1 MHIVGRI
8 NLPKSADVSELY
20 IQCNEAASIN
30 YDAGNQ
36 EIILRQRGMVSS
48 NCYFN
53 SFYERFY
60 TKYTY
65 LNSIYYLLKL
75 EGDFQV
81 SIYREVDEGNDRE
94 LISTE
99 KLENCQISDYVKV
112 GLPLLQDETAGRI
125 YFELVCLSEQ
135 GIFKSG
141 LIATEQDK
149 NQQVSLGIISC
160 TFKKEVYIKAT
171 VNTILQDELLQK
183 KDLQIFIV
191 DNGKTLSENDFPDS
205 RVRLIPNK
213 NFGGSGGFT
222 RGLIEALESN
232 TYTHFLFMDDDIEL
246 DSESIYRLF
255 SLYEYAKFDFTV
267 AGSMLD
273 LYKKHIL
280 YEAGAL
286 HGRNI
291 NNDMAFDP
299 FVCASLKHNI
309 DMKNATS
316 LNRLLVE
323 ENMDYGA
330 FWFFCFSKEVVEQ
343 IGLPLPIFIKLDD
356 VEFSLRIKESFGSIV
371 AFPSIAVWHEP
382 FYTKFPIW
390 DIYYVYRNHLITYA
404 IHGSLGYVN
413 AIKHITKELIYCLLF
428 FEYNSAEMIVKG
440 VEDYLK
446 GPDFLKS
453 NDPEILHYN
462 ILKLSKSSKTQNV
475 QQNYSPNNQVYEK
488 SKPTSLKKMLSV
500 LTINGHLLPNFI
512 SSGDDVFVWLSP
524 DSTGQRYKAFAKKG
538 VNIFREK
545 TACLY
550 QNKMDKPAGIKLL
563 TRWFKLAAKS
573 STKWSSISTE
583 WKNAST
589 ELTSNMFWQQYLG
602 LKK

>member
-1 MHIVGRI
+1 MHIVNRI
-8 NLPKSADVSELY
+8 KLPSSAEISELY
-20 IQCNEAASIN
+20 IRCNEAASIN
-30 YDAGNQ
+30 YNAGNP
-36 EIILRQRGMVSS
+36 EIVLRQGGMVSA

-53 SFYERFY
+53 SFYEKFY
-60 TKYTY
+60 IKYTDIS
-65 LNSIYYLLKL
+65 SIYYLLKL

-81 SIYREVDEGNDRE
+81 DVYREVYGGNNRE
-94 LISTE
+94 LIATE
-99 KLENCQISDYVKV
+99 KLENSQLADYVKV
-112 GLPLLQDETAGRI
+112 GVPNLLPTETAGRI
-125 YFELVCLSEQ
+125 YFELVCLSA
-135 GIFKSG
+135 GGVFKSG
-141 LIATEQDK
+141 LIATEQNK
-149 NQQVSLGIISC
+149 NREVSLGIISC
-160 TFKKEVYIKAT
+160 TFKKEVYIKTT
-171 VNTILQDELLQK
+171 VATILEDEELRNK
-183 KDLQIFIV
+183 EFKIFIV
-191 DNGKTLSENDFPDS
+191 DNGSSLTAGDFPAS
-205 RVRLIPNK
+205 VQLIPNR
-213 NFGGSGGFT
+213 NVGGSGGFT
-222 RGLIEALESN
+222 RGLIEALEANAYS
-232 TYTHFLFMDDDIEL
+232 HFLFMDDDIEL

-255 SLYEYAKFDFTV
+255 SLYEYAKFEFAV

-273 LYKKHIL
+273 LYKKQVL
-280 YEAGAL
+280 YEAGAV
-286 HGRNI
+286 HGRNP
-291 NNDMAFDP
+291 NTMAFEP
-299 FVCASLKHNI
+299 FSAGSLKHQFEL
-309 DMKNATS
+309 KNATS
-316 LNRLLVE
+316 LNMLLVE
-323 ENMDYGA
+323 ENIDYGA
-330 FWFFCFSKEVVEQ
+330 FWFFSCSKEVVEL
-343 IGLPLPIFIKLDD
+343 IGLPLPFFIKIDD
-356 VEFSLRIKESFGSIV
+356 MEFGLRIKESFGSIV

-524 DSTGQRYKAFAKKG
+524 DSTGQRYKAFAKKR